1 MTSLS
6 LIPAPVSPSSENR
19 SRSLRRL
26 SSPALAFLLGL
37 SFLFLGAGCETPVA
51 SGIPVTGQDQAE
63 VLTLHEG
70 DVLKIAFPG
79 APNLDTSQQIRR
91 DGRITMPIVG
101 EIVAAGKTPTQ
112 LESELAGLYA
122 SQLVSKEVSVT
133 VVSSSYAVYV
143 SGAVMHPG
151 KIMADRPLT
160 ALEAIMEAGGFD
172 NTSADMEGVVV
183 IRKEGDKTVNHTV
196 NLKLVLEGKATGSF
210 YLKPSDILY
219 VPKKFSWF

>member
-1 MTSLS
+1 MTTFSSTPASTLLS
-6 LIPAPVSPSSENR
+6 SQTR
-19 SRSLRRL
+19 SRWFHRR
-26 SSPALAFLLGL
+26 PAAFVSAALGLAFLLV
-37 SFLFLGAGCETPVA
+37 GAGCETPTA
-51 SGIPVTGQDQAE
+51 AGIPVTAQDQAE

-91 DGRITMPIVG
+91 DGRITMPIIG
-101 EIVAAGKTPTQ
+101 EIVAAGKTPTD
-112 LESELAGLYA
+112 LEGELANLYA

-143 SGAVMHPG
+143 SGAVMRPG

-172 NTSADMEGVVV
+172 NNSADMEAVVV

-219 VPKKFSWF
+219 IPKKFSWF